1 VFAEDLSV
9 FFDTD
14 DFAVEVALDGASV
27 NGVMGDEPVEVNF
40 VQTTAP
46 SFIYRHADMAVSIDS
61 DLVYGATA
69 YKVKNMRPDGTG
81 LMMLILEQQ

>member
-1 VFAEDLSV
+1 MFAEDLSV

-14 DFAVEVALDGASV
+14 DFAVAVTLDGTSV
-27 NGVMGDEPVEVNF
+27 NGIFGDESVEVNF
-40 VQTTAP
+40 VQTTAQA
-46 SFIYRHADMAVSIDS
+46 FTYRHADKAVAIDS
-61 DLVYGATA
+61 TLVHGATT